1 MSVHDARA
9 EFSNKER
16 EKSDELD
23 YFGAR
28 YYDHL
33 RYRFLSVDPIRN
45 KNKAIV
51 TPQSRN
57 LSAYCGNNMMGEVF

>member
-1 MSVHDARA
+1 MSVHDTRA

-16 EKSDELD
+16 EKSGELD
-23 YFGAR
+23 YFGI
-28 YYDHL
+28 
-33 RYRFLSVDPIRN
+33 RFLSVGPIRN

-51 TPQSRN
+51 TLQSWN